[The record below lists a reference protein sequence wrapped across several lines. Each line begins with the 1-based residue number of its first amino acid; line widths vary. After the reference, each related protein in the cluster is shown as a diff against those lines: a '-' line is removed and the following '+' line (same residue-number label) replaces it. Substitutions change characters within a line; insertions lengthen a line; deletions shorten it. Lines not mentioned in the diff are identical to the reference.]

1 LGTNAKTCPDSRAI
15 LGPLGTNN
23 NINNNTGG
31 PRKADHVSL
40 WGKRATCTE
49 HFIPLPCFTYLK
61 KIKLRKK
68 ITKLLELYANSTHM
82 DKIVRMSK

>member
-1 LGTNAKTCPDSRAI
+1 
-15 LGPLGTNN
+15 LGTNN

-49 HFIPLPCFTYLK
+49 HFIPSHGLLK
-61 KIKLRKK
+61 KIKLRKI
-68 ITKLLELYANSTHM
+68 ITKLLELDANSTQM
-82 DKIVRMSK
+82 DKIVKMSK